1 MEDHMKKL
9 VTVASGMIAGAVLM
23 LSASAAMARPDVDVH
38 VGAPSGHAYPAPVRA
53 AERRDYPPA
62 RPSHLMH
69 PDHHRQYDRHDY
81 RHDYRR
87 PPLPVRSRHDRDGD
101 GVPNRFDAR
110 PDNPRRY

>member
-1 MEDHMKKL
+1 MEDLMKKL

-23 LSASAAMARPDVDVH
+23 LSASSAMARADVDVH
-38 VGAPSGHAYPAPVRA
+38 AGAPSSHAYPAPVHA
-53 AERRDYPPA
+53 VERPDYPRA
-62 RPSHLMH
+62 RPGHFVH
-69 PDHHRQYDRHDY
+69 PY
-81 RHDYRR
+81 RHGEYERHSYSRR